1 MLEQLNTMIPLE
13 PLFTSIEHQQ
23 EGLIRDIIRIC
34 EIPAPTFEEGQ
45 RAAFVAERMQ
55 EIGLRQVSIDE
66 MHNVTGVWEGN
77 QTGPTLLL
85 SAHLDTV
92 FPAGTETTVTCKA
105 GKLHAPG
112 IGDNS
117 ANVGALLWLARMLQE
132 NQVVLPGKL
141 IFAANVGEE
150 GLGDLRGIK
159 KLIAAFGAEVHR
171 VLVVDGK
178 VGNLVN
184 AGVGSRRYQMI
195 IQAKGGHSWADFG
208 ASSAIHAL
216 GELISRIAKTEVPAE
231 PQTTYNVGKIWGGT
245 SVNSIAEEAGGLLDM
260 RSVSPEALATL
271 ENTVLES
278 CDAVAKEF
286 QVTVTRQLVGD
297 RPAASNDSN
306 AGMVELIRTLHQE
319 LGITSEIKPSSTDAN
334 VPIAQRIP
342 AVTIGTYRG
351 ENTHRLEEWIY
362 EDSLRLGMQQLLA
375 VVLALQYF
383 PPDPP

>member
-85 SAHLDTV
+85 NAHLDTV
-92 FPAGTETTVTCKA
+92 FPAGTETTVTRKA

-216 GELISRIAKTEVPAE
+216 GELISRIAKTAVPTE

-245 SVNSIAEEAGGLLDM
+245 SVNAIAEEAGGLLDM

-271 ENTVLES
+271 ENTVLQS